1 MIRRRS
7 MLAGAA
13 GFTIVAPQA
22 VRAQSGQTIRI
33 IVPYIPGGA
42 TDVTARIMAEK
53 LTPILGHQVIVEN
66 KAGGNTIVGMD
77 IVAKSK
83 PDGTTLLL
91 GTTTLATNAALGFKQ
106 PYDPLKDFAPISTI
120 CDIPIFGAMNADLPV
135 KTYAQF
141 AEWVNKQPQR
151 VRYATSGVGNMPHLW
166 AEQFRAHAKLNI
178 ENVAYKGAADATR
191 DVMGGHV
198 PCIFD
203 VILPTATYVKAGK
216 MTGLVIGAHQRSPIV
231 PEVPT
236 VGEIGHK
243 GLESAVFYG
252 LVGPAGIPRAT
263 IDKLNQAV
271 AQVIKDPE
279 TAKRFVDLGYI
290 ITGSTPEAYH
300 ALLVKETERWTKVV
314 KENGIK
320 VET

>member
-7 MLAGAA
+7 LLAGAA
-13 GFTIVAPQA
+13 GLTIVAPQA

-53 LTPILGHQVIVEN
+53 LAPILGQQVIVEN
-66 KAGGNTIVGMD
+66 KAGGDTIVGMD
-77 IVAKSK
+77 IVAKAK

-135 KTYAQF
+135 KNYAQF
-141 AEWVNKQPQR
+141 AEWANKQPQR

-216 MTGLVIGAHQRSPIV
+216 MTGLVIGAEQRSPLV
-231 PEVPT
+231 PDVPT
-236 VGEIGHK
+236 VSEIGHK

-252 LVGPAGIPRAT
+252 LVAPAGTPRVT

-271 AQVIKDPE
+271 AQIIKDPE
-279 TAKRFVDLGYI
+279 TSKRFVDLGYI

-300 ALLVKETERWTKVV
+300 ALLVKETERWTRVV

>member
-1 MIRRRS
+1 MIRRRGV
-7 MLAGAA
+7 LAGAA
-13 GFTIVAPQA
+13 SFTIVAPQA
-22 VRAQSGQTIRI
+22 VRAQSGQTTRI

-53 LTPILGHQVIVEN
+53 MTPILGQQVIVEN
-66 KAGGNTIVGMD
+66 RAGGNTIVGMD

-120 CDIPIFGAMNADLPV
+120 VDIPLFAAMNVDLPP

-141 AEWVNKQPQR
+141 AEWANKQPQR

-166 AEQFRAHAKLNI
+166 AEQFRVHAKLNI
-178 ENVAYKGAADATR
+178 ENVAYKGSADALR

-198 PCIFD
+198 ACIVD
-203 VILPTATYVKAGK
+203 VILPSANHVKAGK
-216 MTGLVIGAHQRSPIV
+216 MNGLLVAADRRSPLA
-231 PEVPT
+231 PDVPT
-236 VGEIGHK
+236 VGEIGYA
-243 GLESAVFYG
+243 GLESSVFFG
-252 LVGPAGIPRAT
+252 LVGPAGMPRPT

-290 ITGSTPEAYH
+290 VTGSTPEAYH
-300 ALLVKETERWTKVV
+300 ALLVKETERWTRVV

-320 VET
+320 VES

>member
-1 MIRRRS
+1 MIRRRKL
-7 MLAGAA
+7 LAGAA
-13 GFTIVAPQA
+13 GLTIVAPQA
-22 VRAQSGQTIRI
+22 LRAQSGQTIRI

-42 TDVTARIMAEK
+42 TDVAARIVADK
-53 LTPILGHQVIVEN
+53 LAPILGQQVIVEN

-77 IVAKSK
+77 IVAKAK

-91 GTTTLATNAALGFKQ
+91 ATTTLATNAALGLKQ

-120 CDIPIFGAMNADLPV
+120 VDIPIFAAMNVDLPV
-135 KTYAQF
+135 KNYAQF

-166 AEQFRAHAKLNI
+166 AEQFRTQAKLNL
-178 ENVAYKGAADATR
+178 ENIAYKGAAESTR

-198 PCIFD
+198 PCLVD

-216 MTGLVIGAHQRSPIV
+216 MTGLLIAAQQRSPIV
-231 PEVPT
+231 PDVPT

-243 GLESAVFYG
+243 GLEAAVFYG
-252 LVGPAGIPRAT
+252 LVAPAGTPRPI

-271 AQVIKDPE
+271 AQIIKDPE
-279 TAKRFVDLGYI
+279 TSKKFVDLGYI
-290 ITGSTPEAYH
+290 ITGSTPEDYH
-300 ALLVKETERWTKVV
+300 ALLVKETERWTRVV

-320 VET
+320 IES

>member
-1 MIRRRS
+1 
-7 MLAGAA
+7 
-13 GFTIVAPQA
+13 
-22 VRAQSGQTIRI
+22 
-33 IVPYIPGGA
+33 
-42 TDVTARIMAEK
+42 
-53 LTPILGHQVIVEN
+53 
-66 KAGGNTIVGMD
+66 MD
-77 IVAKSK
+77 IVAKAK

-91 GTTTLATNAALGFKQ
+91 ATTTLATNAALGLKQ

-120 CDIPIFGAMNADLPV
+120 VDIPIFAAMNIDLPV

-166 AEQFRAHAKLNI
+166 AEQFRTQAKLNL
-178 ENVAYKGAADATR
+178 ENIAYKGAAESTR

-198 PCIFD
+198 PCLVD

-216 MTGLVIGAHQRSPIV
+216 MTGLLIAAQQRSPLV
-231 PEVPT
+231 PDVPT
-236 VGEIGHK
+236 VGEIGHG
-243 GLESAVFYG
+243 GLEAAVFYG
-252 LVGPAGIPRAT
+252 LVAPSGTPRPI

-271 AQVIKDPE
+271 AQVIKDSE
-279 TAKRFVDLGYI
+279 TSKKFVDLGYI

-300 ALLVKETERWTKVV
+300 ALLVKETERWTRVV

-320 VET
+320 IES